1 MHCVP
6 GQLVHQE
13 CRRQY
18 CKPDQIAKTLRVK
31 EEQPGTATATNTG
44 KHMLRSTQREF
55 NFGTDCFFCG
65 EPAIVDKKRKTSE
78 VVTARTVEMRATILA
93 VCHDRG
99 DDWANAVQARVLQVH
114 DLHAADAVYHRVCS
128 VNFCTMK
135 NIPLAHGSEGNTSK
149 KVKLGRPQEKQ
160 QSDAFLE
167 TTKFLEENYDEQI
180 TIYDLIQHMEE
191 CMVDSELGAYSYQC
205 MQQKLKEHFGDRI
218 IETEINGKPNVVTFR
233 NKAKTILHEF
243 YCHRDTDSEKEKMRI
258 IETAAKLI
266 REDIKAVKTSNSVYP
281 GFENLGSDVCIN
293 FLPESLR
300 LFLTGLIIRKENQMK
315 IASIGQ
321 AIMQAARPRVLLVPL
336 QVGLG
341 VQLHHQ
347 YASRFLID
355 TLHQHG

>member
-1 MHCVP
+1 M
-6 GQLVHQE
+6 
-13 CRRQY
+13 
-18 CKPDQIAKTLRVK
+18 K

-128 VNFCTMK
+128 VNFRTMK
-135 NIPLAHGSEGNTSK
+135 NMPLAHGSEGNTSK

-167 TTKFLEENYDEQI
+167 TTKFLEENDDEQI

-191 CMVDSELGAYSYQC
+191 CMVDSELGAYSYQY

-293 FLPESLR
+293 FYTRVSEIVSYRFNYKKRKPDENCFNWASYNAGSSSQSFIGTFTSWFGCATASPVCITLPHRYITSAW
-300 LFLTGLIIRKENQMK
+300 FLPI
-315 IASIGQ
+315 
-321 AIMQAARPRVLLVPL
+321 
-336 QVGLG
+336 
-341 VQLHHQ
+341 
-347 YASRFLID
+347 Y
-355 TLHQHG
+355 